1 MRHTAAYQTANS
13 RKVAA
18 VIAYPESRSW
28 ICTAVT
34 LKLWSEAMA
43 AVMKPKLVTV
53 RRKKIVLQI
62 EREKLG
68 YHFQKGWH
76 LEVPNAE
83 NEMVEATPKQIDEM
97 LSP

>member
-1 MRHTAAYQTANS
+1 
-13 RKVAA
+13 
-18 VIAYPESRSW
+18 
-28 ICTAVT
+28 
-34 LKLWSEAMA
+34 MA

-68 YHFQKGWH
+68 HHIQKGWQ
-76 LEVPNAE
+76 LEVPNAKS
-83 NEMVEATPKQIDEM
+83 EMVEATPEQIDQM